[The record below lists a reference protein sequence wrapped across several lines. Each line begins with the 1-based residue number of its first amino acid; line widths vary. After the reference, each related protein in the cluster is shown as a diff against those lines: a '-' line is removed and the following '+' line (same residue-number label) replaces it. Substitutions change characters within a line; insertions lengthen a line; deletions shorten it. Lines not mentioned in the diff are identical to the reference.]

1 MCLCANV
8 NEGENLGVKSL
19 IGDQV
24 KADQTRQQE
33 TEKETIAATPDI
45 TQLLQA
51 WCAGDQ
57 SALEQLIPLVEEEL
71 RRLAHYYLRKERQG
85 HLLQTAAL
93 VGEAYLRLTKVRPAG
108 FDGRA
113 DFYALSAQIMR
124 RILVARSIY
133 PVPCPGDP
141 DAQ

>member
-1 MCLCANV
+1 MAIR
-8 NEGENLGVKSL
+8 KTSRS
-19 IGDQV
+19 
-24 KADQTRQQE
+24 QTEAQ
-33 TEKETIAATPDI
+33 TTPVAPDI

-57 SALEQLIPLVEEEL
+57 SALDKLIPLVEEEL